1 MFCATTPSLA
11 MDSPNTP
18 PPRRIFRP
26 LKSSGLFISLRYQP
40 PICVPVL
47 SAPMD
52 WKLYLANSSLSSL
65 RPLPCSFQATIW
77 PAVRPNGTAQLKA
90 NAGSL
95 PV

>member
-18 PPRRIFRP
+18 PPKRIFRP

-40 PICVPVL
+40 PIWVPVF
-47 SAPMD
+47 SALMPK
-52 WKLYLANSSLSSL
+52 KLYLPYSSSISL
-65 RPLPCSFQATIW
+65 RPLPCSFQAW
-77 PAVRPNGTAQLKA
+77 FCWAVKPKGTAQP
-90 NAGSL
+90 NAKDGSL